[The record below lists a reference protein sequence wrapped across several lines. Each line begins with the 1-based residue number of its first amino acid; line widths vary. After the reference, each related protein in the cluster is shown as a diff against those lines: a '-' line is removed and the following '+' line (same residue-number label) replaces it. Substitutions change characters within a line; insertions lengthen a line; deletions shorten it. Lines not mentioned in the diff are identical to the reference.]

1 MSNSYSFIDL
11 LYLETSSVPSVPSL
25 ESFEEDSESVFSMS
39 RRSPSPTVCES
50 STHPFFLLPTENPI
64 TDEESPIRHDKIF
77 VEEASPII
85 KQEVF
90 PLVEPLQANVSESND
105 PSHPVQEPKKRGRKR
120 KAPEGD
126 SNVKLESNDPSRPVQ
141 ELKKRGRKQKAPEN
155 ESSLTLEREFSPFPK
170 YYKFT
175 SKELTFFKN
184 IKLVQSSSD
193 ITHIKDNIYMIE
205 IVHHDKSVEL
215 IRCFRSLTDHKMYF
229 CAVDVFYPIT
239 AIKENVNREVK
250 KRVSPKNYYILHIE
264 SKGKSLTFVDLIGFV
279 DIVRYRMNPKSAANQ
294 GIRDLIRCNELA
306 IELQKYL

>member
-1 MSNSYSFIDL
+1 MSESYSFIDL
-11 LYLETSSVPSVPSL
+11 PYLESLSEPSVPSL
-25 ESFEEDSESVFSMS
+25 ESFEEDSESVFSMA
-39 RRSPSPTVCES
+39 RRSPTVSETKTQEHS
-50 STHPFFLLPTENPI
+50 LFDSTSVDDEN
-64 TDEESPIRHDKIF
+64 SPIRHDKVF
-77 VEEASPII
+77 CYESLSKGQDLYSVKEEEPEVVI
-85 KQEVF
+85 K
-90 PLVEPLQANVSESND
+90 PEPVESNED
-105 PSHPVQEPKKRGRKR
+105 P
-120 KAPEGD
+120 
-126 SNVKLESNDPSRPVQ
+126 RPVQ
-141 ELKKRGRKQKAPEN
+141 ELKKRGRKRKTPEN
-155 ESSLTLEREFSPFPK
+155 VPAIKQEREFSPFPK

-175 SKELTFFKN
+175 QKELNFFKN

-229 CAVDVFYPIT
+229 CAVDVFYPIV

-279 DIVRYRMNPKSAANQ
+279 DIVRYRMNPKSTANQ
-294 GIRDLIRCNELA
+294 GIRDVIRCNELA